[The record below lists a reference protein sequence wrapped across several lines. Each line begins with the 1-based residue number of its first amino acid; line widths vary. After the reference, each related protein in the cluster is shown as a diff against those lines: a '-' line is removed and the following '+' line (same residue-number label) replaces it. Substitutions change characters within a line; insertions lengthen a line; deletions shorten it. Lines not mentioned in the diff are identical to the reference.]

1 MYWLGA
7 GLLALGAACG
17 ATVRLPIF
25 IVVLLGAAAI
35 VAISTLAQGAGGA
48 ALNAVLA
55 VVILQ
60 VGYAGGMVLRAAVRF
75 ARGRKRETTA
85 PSVRATAGQ
94 KRQ

>member
-1 MYWLGA
+1 MVWLGA

-17 ATVRLPIF
+17 ATVRLLIF

-35 VAISTLAQGAGGA
+35 VGVSTLAQGVSGA

-60 VGYAGGMVLRAAVRF
+60 IGYAGGIVLRAAIRS
-75 ARGRKRETTA
+75 ARGRKREAAA
-85 PSVRATAGQ
+85 PTVRATAGQ

>member
-7 GLLALGAACG
+7 GLLVLGAACG
-17 ATVRLPIF
+17 AAVRLLIF

-60 VGYAGGMVLRAAVRF
+60 VGYAAGIVLRAAIRSL
-75 ARGRKRETTA
+75 RGRKRETSA
-85 PSVRATAGQ
+85 PTMQATIGE